1 MGRKTFQRGEF
12 GSSAQRCAERRSHR
26 PATRPCAAYRH
37 EAQHM
42 RTMVHPAARAIQGT
56 RLDTAETKKPG

>member
-1 MGRKTFQRGEF
+1 MGRKAFQRGEF

-26 PATRPCAAYRH
+26 P
-37 EAQHM
+37 AQHM